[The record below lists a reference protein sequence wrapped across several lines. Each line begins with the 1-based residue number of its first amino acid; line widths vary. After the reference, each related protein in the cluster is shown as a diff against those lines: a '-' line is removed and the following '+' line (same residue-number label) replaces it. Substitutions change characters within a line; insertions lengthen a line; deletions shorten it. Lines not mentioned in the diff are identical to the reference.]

1 MNEYIVK
8 VDFTVKAANEEQ
20 AKSIVG
26 HEINKNIPFRGVP
39 YDINDSGIINFLN
52 YGPYPK

>member
-39 YDINDSGIINFLN
+39 YDINDSGIINLT
-52 YGPYPK
+52 